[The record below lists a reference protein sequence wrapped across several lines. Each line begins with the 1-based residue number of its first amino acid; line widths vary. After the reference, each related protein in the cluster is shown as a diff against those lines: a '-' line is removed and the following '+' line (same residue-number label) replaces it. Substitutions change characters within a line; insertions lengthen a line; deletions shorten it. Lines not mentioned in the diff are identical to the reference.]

1 MLDGGML
8 MVTIRPEDLS
18 FENFDGF
25 RNFLQ
30 DKLNWSIR
38 EVSKESLTY
47 EFLPEELKID
57 GKQLNRLSADTI
69 YQLIPFIRNQPW
81 GIFLLE
87 LNNPK
92 VYVTFLRQILRRLVP
107 SRRKSSILP
116 TWKVENLLFIC
127 TYDYKDFTFAHF
139 KGEKYQKA
147 KLSTF
152 NWTFGETR
160 LRTLCEFNLPSL
172 FYDEEFQDN
181 HQKWLTEWSKAFD
194 KERLTKE
201 FFEAY
206 KFALKFIK
214 GILSAQNK
222 SSLQEVHSFAQQL
235 LSRIMFLYFV
245 EKKGWLKWKDYV
257 QDKKYIWNL
266 WLKYKKGK
274 THEDTFYSLWLSSLF
289 FQAFNKKHGYFNFD
303 LPDEIKESF
312 DLMPYLNGGLFT
324 ENELD
329 KIGFSVPDR
338 IFGLLFEI
346 DPYDKRKGLLERYN
360 FTIREDTPLDVEV
373 AVDPEMLGKVYES
386 LISEEERGKAG
397 IFYTPRT
404 EIDYI
409 CRLSLVEHLFEETE
423 VSKEE
428 LISLIFEPEKILKC
442 EDETNLKQMRRAL
455 DKVRVVDPAVGSAS
469 FLVGMMNVLVDI
481 HRNLSSKIDQREENL
496 FALKNK
502 VISENLYGVDVK
514 DWAVMV
520 GELRLWLSLVI
531 DTDEKELLK
540 MGQNIYQ
547 QPLLPNL
554 TFKIRQG
561 DSLVEEITGIPLSL
575 RGKFKYIPKS
585 TKQKLTEIIDKKR
598 EYFRSTRP
606 DRKKEIEN
614 LENKLFI
621 DIVGN
626 EIKRIDGEIKRLEA
640 EIYEEPE
647 QLTFIRPTVEQQSL
661 FKEEMQKLR
670 AKIRGLSGEREKLRE
685 ALENFGKKETKDYFL
700 WEIDFAEIFAEK
712 GGFDIVIGNPPYV
725 RQEMIAFPLEKE
737 ENYENP
743 EEWRARKRLYK
754 EKLASSVKMHWGN
767 IIKINKKSDLYVYFY
782 YHGLA
787 LLRPSGIFCFINSN
801 SWLDVGYG
809 ACLQEFL
816 LKNMEPLYIVDNQA
830 KRSFKESDVN
840 TIIVAVKSPEEVKD
854 TTMKFVNYKKPFE
867 EVLTPDN
874 LIEIERSSKVTS
886 TDDFRVFPI
895 TKKELLED
903 GVELPKEKTLL
914 KRPEDLPYIG
924 SKWGGKYLRAP
935 DIFFKIL
942 KKGKGKLVRLGDIA
956 EVRRGFT
963 TGANEFFYLPSK
975 HFDIK
980 KEGRFY
986 RLIPKHEGLPEDLRI
1001 EEEYLKPIIKSPDEI
1016 SSLLTSRSVYS
1027 QYLFYCHNLKISE
1040 IRDENMIQYIKYGE
1054 NLGIN
1059 ERPSCKT
1066 RNPWYSTSMLIPKYI
1081 VRSGFKRIHS
1091 IPLNDGQYPIDKVL
1105 YGIEPYE
1112 DEDYFLGLY
1121 LNSFLFLLF
1130 IEVFGQLGLG
1140 QGVLFLTAESLTRL
1154 PVIDKRKINYI
1165 YSNNFF
1171 NIIKKKKIYRIF
1183 EELNINQKLQIR
1195 SQKPNPLPD
1204 RKVLDDIVF
1213 DVLGLTQAERDEVY
1227 WAVCELVK
1235 NRLEK
1240 ARSV

>member
-1 MLDGGML
+1 MIN
-8 MVTIRPEDLS
+8 IRPEDLS

-30 DKLNWSIR
+30 DNLNWPIR

-57 GKQLNRLSADTI
+57 GKQLNRLAGDTI

-87 LNNPK
+87 LNDPK

-194 KERLTKE
+194 KERLTEE
-201 FFEAY
+201 FFDAY

-266 WLKYKKGK
+266 WLKYKKYE
-274 THEDTFYSLWLSSLF
+274 TREDTFHSLWLSSLF
-289 FQAFNKKHGYFNFD
+289 FQAFNKKHGYLNFD

-312 DLMPYLNGGLFT
+312 DLMPYLNGELFT

-346 DPYDKRKGLLERYN
+346 DPYDKRNGLLERYN
-360 FTIREDTPLDVEV
+360 FTIREDTPLDIEV

-404 EIDYI
+404 EIDYM
-409 CRLSLVEHLFEETE
+409 CRLSLVEYLFEETE
-423 VSKEE
+423 ISKEE
-428 LISLIFEPEKILKC
+428 LISLIFEPEKILEC
-442 EDETNLKQMRRAL
+442 ENETNLKQIRRTL

-481 HRNLSSKIDQREENL
+481 HRNLSSKIDGREENL

-554 TFKIRQG
+554 TFKIHQG
-561 DSLVEEITGIPLSL
+561 DSLVEEIAGIPLSL

-598 EYFRSTRP
+598 EYFRSARL

-614 LENKLFI
+614 LENKLFK

-626 EIKRIDGEIKRLEA
+626 EIKRIEGEIKKLEA

-647 QLTFIRPTVEQQSL
+647 QLTFIKPTVEQQSL

-670 AKIRGLSGEREKLRE
+670 AKIRGLSGEREKLME
-685 ALENFGKKETKDYFL
+685 ALEDFGKKETKDYFL

-712 GGFDIVIGNPPYV
+712 DGFDIVIGNPPYV
-725 RQEMIAFPLEKE
+725 RQEKIAFPLEKE

-767 IIKINKKSDLYVYFY
+767 AIKINKKSDLYVYFY

-830 KRSFKESDVN
+830 RRSFKESDVN
-840 TIIVAVKSPEEVKD
+840 TIIVAVKRPERMKD
-854 TTMKFVNYKKPFE
+854 TMVRFVNYKKSFE
-867 EVLTPDN
+867 EVLTTDN
-874 LIEIERSSKVTS
+874 LVKIERSSKVTS

-895 TKKELLED
+895 AKKELLQD

-914 KRPEDLPYIG
+914 RRPEDLPYIG

-942 KKGKGKLVRLGDIA
+942 EKGKGKLVRLGDIA

-963 TGANEFFYLPSK
+963 TGANEFFYLEPTGQPAPKGLVHVRNSAGWEGFLEREFLK
-975 HFDIK
+975 PVLCTQ
-980 KEGRFY
+980 KEVDS
-986 RLIPKHEGLPEDLRI
+986 LIVEPRDLRYVVFICRKPKRELRGIYALDYI
-1001 EEEYLKPIIKSPDEI
+1001 EWGRKQGYHK
-1016 SSLLTSRSVYS
+1016 
-1027 QYLFYCHNLKISE
+1027 
-1040 IRDENMIQYIKYGE
+1040 
-1054 NLGIN
+1054 
-1059 ERPSCKT
+1059 RPSCRGRKYWWNLAFQERQDFIMLRFRDQ
-1066 RNPWYSTSMLIPKYI
+1066 RNWTPVIIHDIAIGDVVFVGKYKEGSSKSVFDAI
-1081 VRSGFKRIHS
+1081 
-1091 IPLNDGQYPIDKVL
+1091 
-1105 YGIEPYE
+1105 
-1112 DEDYFLGLY
+1112 
-1121 LNSFLFLLF
+1121 LNSTLQVF
-1130 IEVFGQLGLG
+1130 ITEVFGRINLGDGLLTTYGPEILKFILPVPDCLTDDQRSHLDIAFKGMSRRSVKSIFQELGL
-1140 QGVLFLTAESLTRL
+1140 
-1154 PVIDKRKINYI
+1154 PKPKRD
-1165 YSNNFF
+1165 YSNIDPNDVSLDKVMPDRRELDR
-1171 NIIKKKKIYRIF
+1171 IIF
-1183 EELNINQKLQIR
+1183 EA
-1195 SQKPNPLPD
+1195 
-1204 RKVLDDIVF
+1204 
-1213 DVLGLTQAERDEVY
+1213 LGLTEEEQLEVY
-1227 WAVCELVK
+1227 RAVVELLK
-1235 NRLEK
+1235 NRLVK

>member
-8 MVTIRPEDLS
+8 MINIRPEDLS

-38 EVSKESLTY
+38 EFSKESLTY
-47 EFLPEELKID
+47 EFLPEELKMD

-92 VYVTFLRQILRRLVP
+92 VYVTFLRQILRGLVP

-245 EKKGWLKWKDYV
+245 EKKGWLKWRDYV

-266 WLKYKKGK
+266 WLKYQKYE
-274 THEDTFYSLWLSSLF
+274 TREDTFHSLWLSSLF

-329 KIGFSVPDR
+329 KIGFSLPDKV
-338 IFGLLFEI
+338 FELLFEI

-404 EIDYI
+404 EIDYM

-481 HRNLSSKIDQREENL
+481 HRNLSSKIDQKEENL
-496 FALKNK
+496 FALKNM

-554 TFKIRQG
+554 TFKIHQG
-561 DSLVEEITGIPLSL
+561 DSLVEEIAGIPLSL

-585 TKQKLTEIIDKKR
+585 TKQKLTEIIDRKR

-614 LENKLFI
+614 LENELFR

-626 EIKRIDGEIKRLEA
+626 EIKRIDGEIKKLEVQ
-640 EIYEEPE
+640 IYEEPE
-647 QLTFIRPTVEQQSL
+647 QLTFITPTVEQQSL
-661 FKEEMQKLR
+661 FKKEMQKLR
-670 AKIRGLSGEREKLRE
+670 AKIRGLSWEREKLRE
-685 ALENFGKKETKDYFL
+685 ALEDFSKKETKDYFL

-725 RQEMIAFPLEKE
+725 RQEMIAFPLERE
-737 ENYENP
+737 EDYENP
-743 EEWRARKRLYK
+743 EEWRTRKRLYK
-754 EKLASSVKMHWGN
+754 EKLANSVKMHWGN
-767 IIKINKKSDLYVYFY
+767 IVKINRKSDLYVYFY

-809 ACLQEFL
+809 ASLQEFL
-816 LKNMEPLYIVDNQA
+816 LKNMEPLYIVDNQV

-840 TIIVAVKSPEEVKD
+840 TIVVAIKRPEEMED
-854 TTMKFVNYKKPFE
+854 TTVRFVNYKKPFE
-867 EVLTPDN
+867 EVLTSDN
-874 LIEIERSSKVTS
+874 LIEIEKSSNVTS

-895 TKKELLED
+895 TKKELLKD
-903 GVELPKEKTLL
+903 GIELPKEKTLL
-914 KRPEDLPYIG
+914 RRPEDLPYIG

-935 DIFFKIL
+935 DILFRVLELCKE
-942 KKGKGKLVRLGDIA
+942 KLVKLKDIA
-956 EVRRGFT
+956 DIRRGIT
-963 TGANEFFYLPSK
+963 PGIREFFYVDNAKISEWKIEKEFIVPIITSTHEIDSLVVDSK
-975 HFDIK
+975 LLRSKLFLCRKTKRELRASKRYGALAYIESGESQK
-980 KEGRFY
+980 TKKGARQTKEGVLFPQTSTVQGRTLWYGVPDQKPGDF
-986 RLIPKHEGLPEDLRI
+986 LIPRLVRERYFVAQNNPQIRIGDMFFHGCFNNRGRVTLGCAVLNSTLTFFFLEFFGRINIGGRLYFDGNIVKPLLLPCI
-1001 EEEYLKPIIKSPDEI
+1001 DEI
-1016 SSLLTSRSVYS
+1016 SSEKEDEIINAFSKLASR
-1027 QYLFYCHNLKISE
+1027 QILHITEELKMGDRRKLDKLVLSS
-1040 IRDENMIQYIKYGE
+1040 M
-1054 NLGIN
+1054 GI
-1059 ERPSCKT
+1059 
-1066 RNPWYSTSMLIPKYI
+1066 
-1081 VRSGFKRIHS
+1081 
-1091 IPLNDGQYPIDKVL
+1091 
-1105 YGIEPYE
+1105 E
-1112 DEDYFLGLY
+1112 DEDILNEIYTWMAKSVLRRLGK
-1121 LNSFLFLLF
+1121 
-1130 IEVFGQLGLG
+1130 EK
-1140 QGVLFLTAESLTRL
+1140 SL
-1154 PVIDKRKINYI
+1154 
-1165 YSNNFF
+1165 
-1171 NIIKKKKIYRIF
+1171 
-1183 EELNINQKLQIR
+1183 
-1195 SQKPNPLPD
+1195 
-1204 RKVLDDIVF
+1204 
-1213 DVLGLTQAERDEVY
+1213 
-1227 WAVCELVK
+1227 
-1235 NRLEK
+1235 
-1240 ARSV
+1240 